1 MSRRTSLREFQE
13 SLARRLAESA
23 STTRKDL
30 LGLQAGGENWLIALN
45 EAGEILP
52 PPPLSPVPLCHP
64 WMRGLAN
71 VRGTLYS
78 VVDFSLFNGGD
89 PILPAGNARLV
100 LIGARH
106 NLNCAILGSRA
117 AGLRAQEDF
126 ETDPEQGIDAER
138 PWSGERVRDT
148 QGRAWVRLRIPAL
161 LASPRFLEA
170 SLA

>member
-23 STTRKDL
+23 NTTRKDL
-30 LGLQAGGENWLIALN
+30 LGLQAGGENWLIALS

-78 VVDFSLFNGGD
+78 VVDFSLFNGGEA
-89 PILPAGNARLV
+89 ILPAGNARLV

-106 NLNCAILGSRA
+106 NQNCAILVSRA

-126 ETDPEQGIDAER
+126 ESEAEQRHDDAR
-138 PWSGERVRDT
+138 PWFGERVRDT
-148 QGRAWVRLRIPAL
+148 QGRVWTRLQIAAL
-161 LASPRFLEA
+161 LANPHFLEA

>member
-1 MSRRTSLREFQE
+1 MSRRTSLREFQA

-30 LGLQAGGENWLIALN
+30 LGLQAGGNNWLIALN

-89 PILPAGNARLV
+89 AILPAGNARLV

-106 NLNCAILGSRA
+106 NLNCAILVSRA

-126 ETDPEQGIDAER
+126 EADPVSAADTAR
-138 PWSGERVRDT
+138 PWSGERLRDT
-148 QGRAWVRLRIPAL
+148 QGRAWTRLQIPAL
-161 LASPRFLEA
+161 LANPRFLEA